1 MDANR
6 RQQYYASRDE
16 LLRRQVSNS
25 QTLDISILSLSSAGL
40 GFSLLFVK
48 NIVPLKDASCSC
60 LLLLTGIMFIIAIVS
75 TLISFFTSKR
85 AIKTA
90 IVRINECIRT
100 GNELNNQTSLLDR
113 ITSALSYVSVIFYST
128 AVLLTFLFVA
138 LNIKLIKS

>member
-1 MDANR
+1 MHQEMNYSGAR
-6 RQQYYASRDE
+6 YRIP
-16 LLRRQVSNS
+16 

-60 LLLLTGIMFIIAIVS
+60 LLLLSGIMFIIAIVS

-100 GNELNNQTSLLDR
+100 GKELNNQTSLLDR

>member
-1 MDANR
+1 
-6 RQQYYASRDE
+6 
-16 LLRRQVSNS
+16 
-25 QTLDISILSLSSAGL
+25 
-40 GFSLLFVK
+40 
-48 NIVPLKDASCSC
+48 
-60 LLLLTGIMFIIAIVS
+60 MFIIAIVS

-113 ITSALSYVSVIFYST
+113 ITSALSYVSVIFYI
-128 AVLLTFLFVA
+128 APPYCLHLLFVA